1 MRNFE
6 VQVLTGVPV
15 IILKEVND
23 YAHVMRKSI
32 YKQEKGNTFF
42 FKHESEKRR
51 FSKWSGRI
59 YGYNRGHKWV
69 CPDDRYGTCEYCL
82 SARLHS
88 SNRNIAR
95 ADEMLLEEKYVG

>member
-1 MRNFE
+1 
-6 VQVLTGVPV
+6 
-15 IILKEVND
+15 
-23 YAHVMRKSI
+23 MRKSI

-95 ADEMLLEEKYVG
+95 ADEMLLEEKYVGDISVTDNGE

>member
-1 MRNFE
+1 
-6 VQVLTGVPV
+6 
-15 IILKEVND
+15 
-23 YAHVMRKSI
+23 MRKSI

-95 ADEMLLEEKYVG
+95 ADEMLLEEKYVGDRDVTDNGE